1 MEFIAFNILFF
12 LLVIGLM
19 YAVSSGG
26 GNPTPQQIKNRIVFN
41 RWKKKWK
48 KRLNIFE
55 QGQILGMILL
65 VIGLGMIGLLIIH
78 GGL

>member
-1 MEFIAFNILFF
+1 MEFIAFNVLFF

-19 YAVSSGG
+19 YAVSSEGS
-26 GNPTPQQIKNRIVFN
+26 NPTSTQIKNRIVFN
-41 RWKKKWK
+41 RWKRKWK
-48 KRLNIFE
+48 RRLNIFE

-65 VIGLGMIGLLIIH
+65 VIGLGMIGLLISH

>member
-1 MEFIAFNILFF
+1 MSFIAFNVLFF

-41 RWKKKWK
+41 RWKRKWK

-55 QGQILGMILL
+55 QGQVFGMILL
-65 VIGLGMIGLLIIH
+65 VIGLGMLGLLIIH

>member
-1 MEFIAFNILFF
+1 MEYITFIFVSF

-26 GNPTPQQIKNRIVFN
+26 GNPTPTQIKNRIVFN
-41 RWKKKWK
+41 RWVKKWK

-55 QGQILGMILL
+55 QEQILGMILL
-65 VIGLGMIGLLIIH
+65 VIGLGMLGLLVIH
-78 GGL
+78 GSI

>member
-1 MEFIAFNILFF
+1 MEFLAFNILFF

-41 RWKKKWK
+41 RWKRKWL

>member
-1 MEFIAFNILFF
+1 MEFLAFNILLF
-12 LLVIGLM
+12 LLIIGLM

-41 RWKKKWK
+41 RWVRKWK
-48 KRLNIFE
+48 KRLNILEHE
-55 QGQILGMILL
+55 QVVGMILL
-65 VIGLGMIGLLIIH
+65 VIGLGMLGLLIIH

>member
-78 GGL
+78 GSI

>member
-1 MEFIAFNILFF
+1 MEFLAFNVLFF

-19 YAVSSGG
+19 YSVSSEG
-26 GNPTPQQIKNRIVFN
+26 GNPTPTQIKNRIVFN

-78 GGL
+78 GSI

>member
-1 MEFIAFNILFF
+1 MEYITFIFVSF

-26 GNPTPQQIKNRIVFN
+26 GNPTPTQIKNRIVFN
-41 RWKKKWK
+41 RWVKKWK

-55 QGQILGMILL
+55 QEQVLGMILL
-65 VIGLGMIGLLIIH
+65 VIGLGMLGLLVIH
-78 GGL
+78 GSI

>member
-1 MEFIAFNILFF
+1 MEYITFMFISI

-41 RWKKKWK
+41 RWKRKWL

>member
-12 LLVIGLM
+12 LLVIGLI

-26 GNPTPQQIKNRIVFN
+26 GNPTPTQIKNRIVFN
-41 RWKKKWK
+41 RWVKKWK

-55 QGQILGMILL
+55 QEQILGMILL

-78 GGL
+78 GSI

>member
-1 MEFIAFNILFF
+1 MFVSIS
-12 LLVIGLM
+12 LVIGLM

-41 RWKKKWK
+41 RWKRKWL

>member
-1 MEFIAFNILFF
+1 MEYIAFMFMSI

-41 RWKKKWK
+41 RWKRKWL

>member
-1 MEFIAFNILFF
+1 MEYIAFIFISL
-12 LLVIGLM
+12 LLVVGLM

-41 RWKKKWK
+41 RWKRKWL

-55 QGQILGMILL
+55 QEQVLGMILL
-65 VIGLGMIGLLIIH
+65 VIGLGMLGLLVIH
-78 GGL
+78 GSI

>member
-1 MEFIAFNILFF
+1 MEYIAFIFISL
-12 LLVIGLM
+12 LLVVGLM

-41 RWKKKWK
+41 RWKRKWQ

-55 QGQILGMILL
+55 QEQVLGMILL
-65 VIGLGMIGLLIIH
+65 VIGLGMLGLLVIH
-78 GGL
+78 GSI

>member
-55 QGQILGMILL
+55 HEQVVGMILL
-65 VIGLGMIGLLIIH
+65 VIGLGMLGLLVIH
-78 GGL
+78 GSI

>member
-1 MEFIAFNILFF
+1 MEYITFMFISF

-41 RWKKKWK
+41 RWKSKWK
-48 KRLNIFE
+48 RRLNIFE
-55 QGQILGMILL
+55 QEQVFGMILL
-65 VIGLGMIGLLIIH
+65 VIGLGMLGLLIIH

>member
-1 MEFIAFNILFF
+1 MEYITFMFISI

-41 RWKKKWK
+41 RWKRKWK
-48 KRLNIFE
+48 KRLNILEHE
-55 QGQILGMILL
+55 QVVGMILL
-65 VIGLGMIGLLIIH
+65 VIGLGMLGLLVIH

>member
-1 MEFIAFNILFF
+1 MEFIAFNVLFF

-19 YAVSSGG
+19 HAVSSEGS
-26 GNPTPQQIKNRIVFN
+26 NPTPTQIKNRIVFN
-41 RWKKKWK
+41 RWKRKWK

>member
-26 GNPTPQQIKNRIVFN
+26 GNPTPTQIKNRIVFN
-41 RWKKKWK
+41 RWVKKWK

-55 QGQILGMILL
+55 QEQVLGMILL
-65 VIGLGMIGLLIIH
+65 VIGLGMLGLLVIH
-78 GGL
+78 GSI